1 MATKNECPRDYSKG
15 KIYMIRPIS
24 GGEDGEIYIGS
35 TTKQYL
41 SQRMTIHRNSYNNWK
56 KGRYHKFTVYDLFD
70 KYGLKGCEI
79 VLIENVNCNSIDELL
94 QCEKYHI
101 QNNNCV
107 NKVIPLR
114 KSKDYYI
121 DNAEIIKEKNRQF
134 RHKNLERVRATEKK
148 YYDSHRESRNLKCK
162 EYHKDNANKRKEKR
176 TQPFNCVCGSIIQI
190 GDKAKHFRTLKHLA
204 YIEQQ
209 QNIEN

>member
-1 MATKNECPRDYSKG
+1 MTTKNECPRDYSKG

-94 QCEKYHI
+94 QREKYHI
-101 QNNNCV
+101 QNNDCI
-107 NKVIPLR
+107 NKIIPRRTVKNITLQIE
-114 KSKDYYI
+114 KLSK
-121 DNAEIIKEKNRQF
+121 
-134 RHKNLERVRATEKK
+134 
-148 YYDSHRESRNLKCK
+148 
-162 EYHKDNANKRKEKR
+162 KRKNNMTKK
-176 TQPFNCVCGSIIQI
+176 I
-190 GDKAKHFRTLKHLA
+190 LKKLWNVESV
-204 YIEQQ
+204 IVKTMLTKLKKTKTD
-209 QNIEN
+209 IVKPTKK